1 MRHPK
6 PAVRAALKE
15 LTADGSWV
23 LRKGGHWGV
32 LTCAYSCKCQIS
44 VNGSPQN
51 EDDHAK
57 YLRRK
62 ARRCR
67 KAT

>member
-15 LTADGSWV
+15 LTAEGEWA
-23 LRKGGHWGV
+23 LRPGGHWGV
-32 LTCAYSCKCQIS
+32 LTCIYSCKCQIS

-57 YLRRK
+57 HLRRR

-67 KAT
+67 KTT

>member
-6 PAVRAALKE
+6 PAVRAALEE
-15 LTADGSWV
+15 LIAAGGWV

-32 LTCAYSCKCQIS
+32 LTCTYSCKCQIS
-44 VNGSPQN
+44 VNGSPRD
-51 EDDHAK
+51 EVDHAK
-57 YLRRK
+57 HLLRK

-67 KAT
+67 RST